1 MRRDRQRRTPGS
13 AEAQGG
19 EAAKKTVR
27 KKRAIYVIC
36 ALLAAVIVGA
46 AAMVIRAVVDQKE
59 YNRYMAFA
67 EDSFQSGDY
76 DSALSALR
84 KAAAIEKTD
93 ECMLLMSEYYEAQ
106 GNLDKALEILRE
118 MDVRDSGI
126 AARIALLEQRK
137 AEALNAAK
145 VTIAG
150 KLYDANTTSLVLN
163 DGDYDSSILTEVA
176 QLRALESFSA
186 ENNRIED
193 VSALKE
199 LGGLVTLNLGGNRI
213 ADISPLTSLTGLR
226 TLSLDG
232 NPISDLMPLCSM
244 VSLTSLSLKGMDIS
258 ERELQTLREALPGCA
273 IHSEAATEE
282 AQDISFGGITFKS
295 DVTELSLS
303 GMGIRDVAALAGCDK
318 LVKLDLSGN
327 EISDLSPLM
336 NLPEL
341 EWLDV
346 SNNALTDLRPLMG
359 IDSLSFLNAAGNSIT
374 STTPLFMMNG
384 LTELYLD
391 GNPISDFSGL
401 KKMVYL
407 NKLGL
412 SETGLEDDDLVYL
425 EGLTRLSQLFIKDN
439 STLSGEAVDALQA
452 KINPCEIDHSELVY
466 SIIVDGYTVGST
478 ATELDLASAGISDLT
493 GLQGLAYLE
502 SVNLEDNS
510 ISNIYIL
517 EFTNSRFTIRS
528 LDLSDNLIE
537 DITPLACLKS
547 IETLDLRNNGISSLQ
562 PLMML
567 TTLKTLY
574 IGGNSV
580 TEQQIMDLQFALPDC
595 EIIVE

>member
-1 MRRDRQRRTPGS
+1 MKKDTERRAPKR
-13 AEAQGG
+13 AELRGG
-19 EAAKKTVR
+19 ETAKKTGG
-27 KKRAIYVIC
+27 KKRVIYILC
-36 ALLAAVIVGA
+36 ALLAAAAVAA
-46 AAMVIRAVVDQKE
+46 AAMVIRAVVDQRE
-59 YNRYMAFA
+59 YNRYMAIA
-67 EDSFQSGDY
+67 QESFQSGDY

-84 KAAAIEKTD
+84 KAASIEKTD

-106 GNLDKALEILRE
+106 GNLDRALEILRE

-126 AARIALLEQRK
+126 ATRIAQLEQRK
-137 AEALNAAK
+137 TQMQNAAK

-150 KLYDANTTSLVLN
+150 KLYDAGTTSLALN
-163 DGDYDSSILTEVA
+163 NGDYDSTILAEVA

-193 VSALKE
+193 VSPLKE

-213 ADISPLTSLTGLR
+213 TDISPLTSLAGLR

-232 NPISDLMPLCSM
+232 NPIGDLTPLCSM
-244 VSLTSLSLKGMDIS
+244 TSLTSLSLKGMDIS
-258 ERELQTLREALPGCA
+258 ERELETLREALPGCA

-303 GMGIRDVAALAGCDK
+303 GMGIRDVSALAGCDK

-359 IDSLSFLNAAGNSIT
+359 IDSLSFLNAAGNNIA
-374 STTPLFMMNG
+374 STAPLNMMNG

-391 GNPISDFSGL
+391 GNPINDFSGL
-401 KKMVYL
+401 KKMMYL

-412 SETGLEDDDLVYL
+412 SATGLENDDLQYL
-425 EGLTRLSQLFIKDN
+425 EGLAKLSQLFIKDN
-439 STLSGEAVDALQA
+439 PALSGEAVDALQE
-452 KINPCEIDHSELVY
+452 KINPCEIDHSELAY
-466 SIIVDGYTVGST
+466 SINVDGYTVSST
-478 ATELDLASAGISDLT
+478 ATELNLASAGISDLT

-502 SVNLEDNS
+502 TVNLEDNS

-517 EFTNSRFTIRS
+517 EFSNSRFVLRS

-547 IETLDLRNNGISSLQ
+547 IETLDLRNNSISSLQ

-574 IGGNSV
+574 IGGNNV
-580 TEQQIMDLQFALPDC
+580 TEQQIADLQFALPDC
-595 EIIVE
+595 EIMVE

>member
-1 MRRDRQRRTPGS
+1 MKRDRERHAPDR
-13 AEAQGG
+13 AETRGG
-19 EAAKKTVR
+19 ETEKKTIR
-27 KKRAIYVIC
+27 KKRAIYIIC
-36 ALLAAVIVGA
+36 ALLAAAVVAA
-46 AAMVIRAVVDQKE
+46 AAMVIRAVVDQRE
-59 YNRYMAFA
+59 YNSYMALA

-84 KAAAIEKTD
+84 KAASIEKTD

-106 GNLDKALEILRE
+106 GNFDRALEILRG
-118 MDVRDSGI
+118 MDVRDSAI

-137 AEALNAAK
+137 AETLNAAK

-150 KLYDANTTSLVLN
+150 KLYDANTTSLAIN
-163 DGDYDSSILTEVA
+163 DGDYDSSILTEVV

-186 ENNRIED
+186 ENNRIDD
-193 VSALKE
+193 VSAMKE

-213 ADISPLTSLTGLR
+213 TDISPLTSLTGLR

-232 NPISDLMPLCSM
+232 NPISDLTPLCSM
-244 VSLTSLSLKGMDIS
+244 ASLTSLSLKGMDIS
-258 ERELQTLREALPGCA
+258 ERELEALREALPGCA

-282 AQDISFGGITFKS
+282 TQDISFGGITFKS

-303 GMGIRDVAALAGCDK
+303 GMGIRDVSALAGCDK

-346 SNNALTDLRPLMG
+346 SYNALADLRPLMG
-359 IDSLSFLNAAGNSIT
+359 IDSLSFLNAAGNSIA
-374 STTPLFMMNG
+374 STTPLTMMSG

-401 KKMVYL
+401 RKMIYL

-412 SETGLEDDDLVYL
+412 SATGLEDDDLQYL
-425 EGLTRLSQLFIKDN
+425 EGLTRLTQLFIKDN
-439 STLSGEAVDALQA
+439 PTLSGEAVDALQM
-452 KINPCEIDHSELVY
+452 KINPCEIDHSELIY
-466 SIIVDGYTVGST
+466 SVNVDGYTVAST
-478 ATELDLASAGISDLT
+478 ATELNLASAGISDLA

-502 SVNLEDNS
+502 TVNLEDNS
-510 ISNIYIL
+510 ISNIYTL
-517 EFTNSRFTIRS
+517 EFSNSRFTIKS
-528 LDLSDNLIE
+528 FDLSENLIE

-547 IETLDLRNNGISSLQ
+547 IEMLDLRNNGISSLQ

-567 TTLKTLY
+567 STLKTLY
-574 IGGNSV
+574 IGGNDL
-580 TEQQIMDLQFALPDC
+580 TEQQIADLQYALPDC
-595 EIIVE
+595 EIIVD